1 MERRMAAQQT
11 DVERFD
17 AIVIGSGQGGNPLAA
32 AMAEHGW
39 KTVMVERGH
48 VGGTCV
54 NVGCTPTKT
63 LVASARV
70 AYLARRAGDFGIGAG
85 DVTVDMAAVRARK
98 QALVETS
105 RAANYKRLTETT
117 NLSLVEGVAEVTGP
131 HEISVALNGGGT
143 RVMAAERIFI
153 DTGVRAGIPKIEGM
167 DSVEYLDNASIMEL
181 DAVPEHLIV
190 LGGGYIALEFAQMFR
205 RFGSRVT
212 VVQKGSR
219 LAEREDEDVSAEI
232 AKILREDGVEVLLE
246 AEARRVERAGAGG
259 VRLTVATKHGEY
271 GDGERSIEGS
281 HLLVAVGRVPNTEAL
296 KLERAGIEVDRRG
309 FLKVNEWLETTAGG
323 VYGIG
328 DVKGGP
334 EFTHIAYDD
343 YRVLKANL
351 IEGKRRTTKNRPVP
365 YTMFMDPE
373 LGRIG
378 MTEAEARKAGKKIRV
393 AKLPMT
399 SVARASESAETRG
412 FLKAVVDAETDLILG
427 AACLGVNGGEVATQ
441 IQIAMM
447 GGVTASALRDGIWSH
462 PTWAEALN
470 NLFAKYEDEG

>member
-1 MERRMAAQQT
+1 M

-39 KTVMVERGH
+39 KTVVVERRF

-63 LVASARV
+63 MVASARV
-70 AYLARRAGDFGIGAG
+70 AYLARRAADFGVENRG
-85 DVTVDMAAVRARK
+85 VRVDMAAVRARK
-98 QALVETS
+98 DAVVEKW
-105 RAANYKRLTETT
+105 RAGSYKRLTETK
-117 NLSLVEGVAEVTGP
+117 NLSLMEGEAAFVGSHEIEVT
-131 HEISVALNGGGT
+131 LNAGGT
-143 RVMAAERIFI
+143 RRLTAERIFI
-153 DTGVRAGIPKIEGM
+153 DTGVRTAVPAIEGI
-167 DSVEYLDNASIMEL
+167 DSVEYLNNETVMEL
-181 DAVPEHLIV
+181 GAIPEHLIV

-205 RFGSRVT
+205 RFGSAVT
-212 VVQKGSR
+212 VVQKGDR
-219 LAEREDEDVSAEI
+219 LAEHEDEDVSLEI
-232 AKILREDGVEVLLE
+232 SQILREDGVEVVVS
-246 AEARRVERAGAGG
+246 AETLRVERTSAG
-259 VRLTVATKHGEY
+259 VRLTVKTMIGEWPV
-271 GDGERSIEGS
+271 EGS

-296 KLERAGIEVDRRG
+296 GLERAGVEVDERG
-309 FLKVNEWLETTAGG
+309 FVKVDEWLETTVGG

-334 EFTHIAYDD
+334 EFTHISYDD

-351 IEGKRRTTKNRPVP
+351 LEGKKRSTKGRPVP

-378 MTEAEARKAGKKIRV
+378 MTEAEARATGKKIKV
-393 AKLPMT
+393 AKMPMAW
-399 SVARASESAETRG
+399 VARAYESGETRG
-412 FLKAVVDAETDLILG
+412 FMKAVVDAETDLILG

-447 GGVTASALRDGIWSH
+447 GGVTASELRDGIWSH
-462 PTWAEALN
+462 PTFAEALN
-470 NLFAKYEDEG
+470 NLFSKYEDEE

>member
-1 MERRMAAQQT
+1 MS
-11 DVERFD
+11 VEHVD

-32 AMAEHGW
+32 AMAGHGW
-39 KTVMVERGH
+39 KTVMVERGA

-70 AYLARRAGDFGIGAG
+70 AYLARRAKDFGVGTG
-85 DVTVDMAAVRARK
+85 EVSVDFKAVIARK
-98 QALVETS
+98 DEIVAKS
-105 RAANYKRLTETT
+105 RGSSFKKLTTT
-117 NLSLVEGVAEVTGP
+117 EHLELIEGVAEFTGP
-131 HEISVALNGGGT
+131 HEVLVTLNAGGT
-143 RVMAAERIFI
+143 RRLTAERIFI
-153 DTGVRAGIPKIEGM
+153 DTGVRAETPEIKGIE
-167 DSVEYLDNASIMEL
+167 SVPYLDNASIMEL
-181 DAVPEHLIV
+181 TALPSHLIV

-212 VVQKGSR
+212 VVQKGDR
-219 LAEREDEDVSAEI
+219 LAEKEDADVSEEI
-232 AKILREDGVEVLLE
+232 AKILEEDGIEVLLH
-246 AEARRVERAGAGG
+246 ATARCVDKTGAGG
-259 VRLTVATKHGEY
+259 VSLTIDTKHGDY

-281 HLLVAVGRVPNTEAL
+281 HLLVAVGRVPNVEAL
-296 KLERAGIEVDRRG
+296 QLEKAGVELDEDGFVKVD
-309 FLKVNEWLETTAGG
+309 EWLETSVGG

-351 IEGKRRTTKNRPVP
+351 IDGKARSTKGRPVP
-365 YTMFMDPE
+365 YTMFLDPE

-378 MTEAEARKAGKKIRV
+378 MTEEQARKAGRTIKV
-393 AKLPMT
+393 AKMPMT
-399 SVARASESAETRG
+399 SVARGFESAETRG
-412 FLKAVVDAETDLILG
+412 FLKAIVDAETDQVLG
-427 AACLGVNGGEVATQ
+427 AACLGVNGGEYASM

-447 GGVTASALRDGIWSH
+447 GGVTATQLQEGIWSH

-470 NLFAKYEDEG
+470 NLFLKYQEDRAKT